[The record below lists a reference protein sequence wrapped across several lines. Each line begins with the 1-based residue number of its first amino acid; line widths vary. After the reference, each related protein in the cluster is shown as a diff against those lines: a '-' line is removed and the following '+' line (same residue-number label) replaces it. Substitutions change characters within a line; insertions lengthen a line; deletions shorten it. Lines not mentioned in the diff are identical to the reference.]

1 MFESRDDIR
10 QRYCDIYHRM
20 TAGEIFTEP
29 MEKII
34 SEIIRDHPE
43 YHSLLSQTT
52 PALHT
57 EFNPEDGQPN
67 PFLHMGMHI
76 AIREQLKTS
85 RPAGIKKQYKR
96 LAKKSGP
103 HDAEHLIM
111 GCLGESLWLAQR
123 NNSMPDETAY
133 LECIRK
139 L

>member
-67 PFLHMGMHI
+67 PFLHMGMHNRYPR
-76 AIREQLKTS
+76 ATQNQSPRWNKKTV
-85 RPAGIKKQYKR
+85 
-96 LAKKSGP
+96 
-103 HDAEHLIM
+103 
-111 GCLGESLWLAQR
+111 
-123 NNSMPDETAY
+123 
-133 LECIRK
+133 
-139 L
+139 